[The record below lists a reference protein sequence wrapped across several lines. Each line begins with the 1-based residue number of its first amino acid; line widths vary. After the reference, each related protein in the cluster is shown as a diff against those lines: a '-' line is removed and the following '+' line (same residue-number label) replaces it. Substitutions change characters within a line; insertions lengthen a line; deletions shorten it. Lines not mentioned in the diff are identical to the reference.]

1 MYKEKNS
8 QATIHKTKNQ
18 NIIPIRSRQTDQNR
32 YSHGR
37 PNSIRDAKRRRE
49 RRRRILKIRITL
61 CASFLVCACFL
72 LVWGI
77 RAIISAGSKAPK
89 AETKAAANQDPAKT
103 KEKID
108 TSMVQIDEI
117 TLGPDINAEKGKPVT
132 LTVSS
137 MGDCTLGTDINFD
150 YSSSLNAYYDAQGP
164 DYFFQNVRSILTA
177 DDLSIVNM
185 EGTLTTSD
193 QRQEKQ
199 FAFKA
204 PPEYA
209 AILSGGSVEAANMAN
224 NHSKDYGESSYTD
237 TITALENAG
246 VPTFGYERA
255 KILKIK
261 GIKVGVTG
269 IYELADHLEKQQQVK
284 ENIAALK
291 EAGAKLIII
300 NFHWGNEREYTPTD
314 IQKTLAHLAIDEG
327 ADLVIGHH
335 PHVLQGIERYKDKY
349 IAYSLG
355 NFCFGGNSNPEDK
368 DTIIFQ
374 QTFTIEDGKVKND
387 DNITLIPC
395 SLSSASGYNDY
406 CPVILD
412 GTEKQR
418 ILDKIEGCSQW

>member
-1 MYKEKNS
+1 MYEEKNS
-8 QATIHKTKNQ
+8 REDRIRSQ
-18 NIIPIRSRQTDQNR
+18 RSRQ
-32 YSHGR
+32 GR
-37 PNSIRDAKRRRE
+37 PNSIRDAKRKRE

-77 RAIISAGSKAPK
+77 RAVISAVSKAPK
-89 AETKAAANQDPAKT
+89 AESKADAGRDSGKAKD
-103 KEKID
+103 KID
-108 TSMVQIDEI
+108 TSMVQIEEV
-117 TLGPDINAEKGKPVT
+117 TLGADAKVNEGEAVT

-137 MGDCTLGTDINFD
+137 MGDCTLGTDVNFD
-150 YSSSLNAYYDAQGP
+150 YSTSLNAYYDAQGP
-164 DYFFQNVRSILTA
+164 DYFFQNVRSVLAA

-193 QRQEKQ
+193 QRQDKR

-209 AILSGGSVEAANMAN
+209 AILSGSSVEAANMAN
-224 NHSKDYGESSYTD
+224 NHSRDYGDSSYTD
-237 TITALENAG
+237 TIAALENAG
-246 VPTFGYERA
+246 IPTFGFERA
-255 KILKIK
+255 KLLKIK
-261 GIKVGVTG
+261 GVKVGVTG
-269 IYELADHLEKQQQVK
+269 VYELADHLEKQQQVK

-368 DTIIFQ
+368 DSLIFQ
-374 QTFTIEDGKVKND
+374 QTFTIEDGKVKKD

-395 SLSSASGYNDY
+395 SLSSAGDHNDY
-406 CPVILD
+406 CPTILD
-412 GTEKQR
+412 GDAKQR
-418 ILDKIEGCSQW
+418 VLNKIEQYSQW

>member
-1 MYKEKNS
+1 MYEEKNS
-8 QATIHKTKNQ
+8 REDRIRSQ
-18 NIIPIRSRQTDQNR
+18 RSRQ
-32 YSHGR
+32 GR
-37 PNSIRDAKRRRE
+37 PNSIRDAKRKRE

-77 RAIISAGSKAPK
+77 RAVISAVSKAPK
-89 AETKAAANQDPAKT
+89 AESKADAGRDSGKV
-103 KEKID
+103 KDKID
-108 TSMVQIDEI
+108 TSMVQIEEV
-117 TLGPDINAEKGKPVT
+117 TLGADAKVNEGEAVT

-137 MGDCTLGTDINFD
+137 MGDCTLGTDVNFD
-150 YSSSLNAYYDAQGP
+150 YSTSLNAYYDAQGP
-164 DYFFQNVRSILTA
+164 DYFFQNVRSVLAA

-193 QRQEKQ
+193 QRQDKR

-209 AILSGGSVEAANMAN
+209 AILSGSSVEAANMAN
-224 NHSKDYGESSYTD
+224 NHSRDYGDSSYTD
-237 TITALENAG
+237 TIAALENAG
-246 VPTFGYERA
+246 IPTFGFERA

-261 GIKVGVTG
+261 GVKVGVTG
-269 IYELADHLEKQQQVK
+269 VYELADHLEKQQQVK

-368 DTIIFQ
+368 DSLIFQ
-374 QTFTIEDGKVKND
+374 QTFTIEDGKVKKD

-395 SLSSASGYNDY
+395 SLSSAGDHNDY
-406 CPVILD
+406 CPTILD
-412 GTEKQR
+412 GDAKQR
-418 ILDKIEGCSQW
+418 VLNKIEQYSQW

>member
-1 MYKEKNS
+1 MYEEKNS
-8 QATIHKTKNQ
+8 REDRIRSQ
-18 NIIPIRSRQTDQNR
+18 RSRQ
-32 YSHGR
+32 GR
-37 PNSIRDAKRRRE
+37 PNSIRDAKRKRE

-77 RAIISAGSKAPK
+77 RAVISAVSKAPK
-89 AETKAAANQDPAKT
+89 AESKADAGRDSGKV
-103 KEKID
+103 KDKID
-108 TSMVQIDEI
+108 TSMVQIEEV
-117 TLGPDINAEKGKPVT
+117 TLGADAKVNEGEAVT

-137 MGDCTLGTDINFD
+137 MGDCTLGTDVNFD
-150 YSSSLNAYYDAQGP
+150 YSTSLNAYYDAQGP
-164 DYFFQNVRSILTA
+164 DYFFQNVRSVLAA

-193 QRQEKQ
+193 QRQDKR

-209 AILSGGSVEAANMAN
+209 AILSGSSVEAANMAN
-224 NHSKDYGESSYTD
+224 NHSRDYGDSSYTD
-237 TITALENAG
+237 TIAALENAG
-246 VPTFGYERA
+246 IPTFGFERA
-255 KILKIK
+255 KLLKIK
-261 GIKVGVTG
+261 GVKVGVTG
-269 IYELADHLEKQQQVK
+269 VYELADHLEKQQQVK

-368 DTIIFQ
+368 DSLIFQ
-374 QTFTIEDGKVKND
+374 QTFTIEDGKVKKD

-395 SLSSASGYNDY
+395 SLSSAGDHNDY
-406 CPVILD
+406 CPTILD
-412 GTEKQR
+412 GDAKQR
-418 ILDKIEGCSQW
+418 VLNKIEQYSQW

>member
-1 MYKEKNS
+1 MYEEKNS
-8 QATIHKTKNQ
+8 REDRIRSQ
-18 NIIPIRSRQTDQNR
+18 RSRQ
-32 YSHGR
+32 GR
-37 PNSIRDAKRRRE
+37 PNSIRDAKRKRE

-77 RAIISAGSKAPK
+77 RAVISAVSKAPK
-89 AETKAAANQDPAKT
+89 AESKADAGRDSGKAKD
-103 KEKID
+103 KID
-108 TSMVQIDEI
+108 TSMVQIEEV
-117 TLGPDINAEKGKPVT
+117 TLGADAKVNEGEAVT

-137 MGDCTLGTDINFD
+137 MGDCTLGTDVNFD
-150 YSSSLNAYYDAQGP
+150 YSTSLNAYYDAQGP
-164 DYFFQNVRSILTA
+164 DYFFQNVRSVLAA
-177 DDLSIVNM
+177 DDLSMVNM

-193 QRQEKQ
+193 QRQDKR

-209 AILSGGSVEAANMAN
+209 AILSGSSVEAANMAN
-224 NHSKDYGESSYTD
+224 NHSRDYGDSSYTD
-237 TITALENAG
+237 TIAALENAG
-246 VPTFGYERA
+246 IPTFGFERA
-255 KILKIK
+255 KLLKIK
-261 GIKVGVTG
+261 GVKVGVTG
-269 IYELADHLEKQQQVK
+269 VYELADHLEKQQQVK

-368 DTIIFQ
+368 DSLVFQ
-374 QTFTIEDGKVKND
+374 QTFTIEDGKVKRD

-395 SLSSASGYNDY
+395 SLSSAGDHNDY
-406 CPVILD
+406 CPTILD
-412 GTEKQR
+412 GDEKQR
-418 ILDKIEGCSQW
+418 VLNKIEQYSQW

>member
-1 MYKEKNS
+1 MYEEKNS
-8 QATIHKTKNQ
+8 REDRIRSQ
-18 NIIPIRSRQTDQNR
+18 RSRQ
-32 YSHGR
+32 GR
-37 PNSIRDAKRRRE
+37 PNSIRDAKRKRE

-77 RAIISAGSKAPK
+77 RAVISAVSKAPK
-89 AETKAAANQDPAKT
+89 AESKADAGRDSGKAKD
-103 KEKID
+103 KID
-108 TSMVQIDEI
+108 TSMVQIEEV
-117 TLGPDINAEKGKPVT
+117 TLGADAKVNEGEAVT

-137 MGDCTLGTDINFD
+137 MGDCTLGTDVNFD
-150 YSSSLNAYYDAQGP
+150 YSTSLNAYYDAQGP
-164 DYFFQNVRSILTA
+164 DYFFQNVRSVLAA

-193 QRQEKQ
+193 QRQDKR

-209 AILSGGSVEAANMAN
+209 AILSGSSVEAANMAN
-224 NHSKDYGESSYTD
+224 NHSRDYGDSSYTD
-237 TITALENAG
+237 TIAALENAG
-246 VPTFGYERA
+246 IPTFGFERA
-255 KILKIK
+255 KLLKIK
-261 GIKVGVTG
+261 GVKVGVTG
-269 IYELADHLEKQQQVK
+269 VYELADHLEKQQQVK

-368 DTIIFQ
+368 DSLIFQ
-374 QTFTIEDGKVKND
+374 QTFTIEDGKVKKD

-395 SLSSASGYNDY
+395 SLSSSGDHNDY
-406 CPVILD
+406 RPTILD
-412 GTEKQR
+412 GDEKQR
-418 ILDKIEGCSQW
+418 VLNKIEQYSQW

>member
-1 MYKEKNS
+1 MYEEKNS
-8 QATIHKTKNQ
+8 REARRRSQ
-18 NIIPIRSRQTDQNR
+18 RSRQ
-32 YSHGR
+32 GR
-37 PNSIRDAKRRRE
+37 PNSIRDAKRKRE

-77 RAIISAGSKAPK
+77 RSVISAVSKAPK
-89 AETKAAANQDPAKT
+89 AESKTDAGRDSGKAKD
-103 KEKID
+103 KID
-108 TSMVQIDEI
+108 TSMVQIEEV
-117 TLGPDINAEKGKPVT
+117 TLGADAKVNEGEAVT

-137 MGDCTLGTDINFD
+137 MGDCTLGTDVNFD
-150 YSSSLNAYYDAQGP
+150 YSTSLNAYYDAQGP
-164 DYFFQNVRSILTA
+164 DYFFQNVRSVLAA

-193 QRQEKQ
+193 QRQEKR

-209 AILSGGSVEAANMAN
+209 AILSGSSVEAANMAN
-224 NHSKDYGESSYTD
+224 NHSRDYGDSSYTD
-237 TITALENAG
+237 TIAALENAG
-246 VPTFGYERA
+246 IPTFGFERA

-261 GIKVGVTG
+261 GVKVGVTG
-269 IYELADHLEKQQQVK
+269 VYELADHLEKQQQVK

-368 DTIIFQ
+368 DSLIFQ
-374 QTFTIEDGKVKND
+374 QTFTIEDGKVKKD
-387 DNITLIPC
+387 DNITMIPC
-395 SLSSASGYNDY
+395 SLSSAGDYNDY
-406 CPVILD
+406 CPTILD
-412 GTEKQR
+412 GDEKQR
-418 ILDKIEGCSQW
+418 VLNKIEQYSQ

>member
-1 MYKEKNS
+1 MYEEKNS
-8 QATIHKTKNQ
+8 REDRIRSQ
-18 NIIPIRSRQTDQNR
+18 RSRQ
-32 YSHGR
+32 GR
-37 PNSIRDAKRRRE
+37 PNSIRDAKRKRE

-77 RAIISAGSKAPK
+77 RAVISAVSKAPK
-89 AETKAAANQDPAKT
+89 AESKADAGRDSGKAKD
-103 KEKID
+103 KID
-108 TSMVQIDEI
+108 TSMVQIEEV
-117 TLGPDINAEKGKPVT
+117 TLGADAKVNEGEAVT

-137 MGDCTLGTDINFD
+137 MGDCTLGTDVNFD
-150 YSSSLNAYYDAQGP
+150 YSTSLNAYYDAQGP
-164 DYFFQNVRSILTA
+164 DYFFQNVRSVLAA

-193 QRQEKQ
+193 QRQDKR

-209 AILSGGSVEAANMAN
+209 AILSGSSVEAANMAN
-224 NHSKDYGESSYTD
+224 NHSRDYGDSSYTD
-237 TITALENAG
+237 TIAALENAG
-246 VPTFGYERA
+246 IPTFGFERA
-255 KILKIK
+255 KLLKIK
-261 GIKVGVTG
+261 GVKVGVTG
-269 IYELADHLEKQQQVK
+269 VYELADHLEKQQQVK

-368 DTIIFQ
+368 DSLIFQ
-374 QTFTIEDGKVKND
+374 QTFTIEDGKVKKD

-395 SLSSASGYNDY
+395 SLSSASDHNDY
-406 CPVILD
+406 CPTILD
-412 GTEKQR
+412 GDAKQR
-418 ILDKIEGCSQW
+418 VLNKIEQYSQW

>member
-1 MYKEKNS
+1 MYEEKNS
-8 QATIHKTKNQ
+8 REDRRRSQ
-18 NIIPIRSRQTDQNR
+18 RSRQC
-32 YSHGR
+32 R
-37 PNSIRDAKRRRE
+37 PNSIRDAKRKRE

-72 LVWGI
+72 FVWGI
-77 RAIISAGSKAPK
+77 RAVISAVSKAPK
-89 AETKAAANQDPAKT
+89 TESKADAGRDSGKS
-103 KEKID
+103 KDKID
-108 TSMVQIDEI
+108 TSMVQIEEV
-117 TLGPDINAEKGKPVT
+117 TLGADAKVNEGGTVT

-137 MGDCTLGTDINFD
+137 LGDCTLGTDVNFD
-150 YSSSLNAYYDAQGP
+150 YSTSLNAYYDAQGP
-164 DYFFQNVRSILTA
+164 DYFFQNVRSVLAA

-185 EGTLTTSD
+185 EGTLTASD
-193 QRQEKQ
+193 ERQEKQ

-204 PPEYA
+204 PPEFA
-209 AILSGGSVEAANMAN
+209 AILSGSSVEAANMAN

-237 TITALENAG
+237 TINALETSN
-246 VPTFGYERA
+246 VSTFGYERA

-261 GIKVGVTG
+261 GVKVGLTG
-269 IYELADHLEKQQQVK
+269 IYELADHLEKQKQVK
-284 ENIAALK
+284 ENITALK
-291 EAGAKLIII
+291 EAGAKLVIV

-368 DTIIFQ
+368 DTMIFQ
-374 QTFTIEDGKVKND
+374 QTFTIEDGKVKKD
-387 DNITLIPC
+387 ENINIIPC

-406 CPVILD
+406 CPTILD
-412 GTEKQR
+412 GDEKQR
-418 ILDKIEGCSQW
+418 ILNKIEQYSQW

>member
-1 MYKEKNS
+1 MYEEKNS
-8 QATIHKTKNQ
+8 REDRIRSQ
-18 NIIPIRSRQTDQNR
+18 RSRQ
-32 YSHGR
+32 GR
-37 PNSIRDAKRRRE
+37 PNSIRDAKRKRE

-72 LVWGI
+72 LMWGI
-77 RAIISAGSKAPK
+77 RAVISAVSKAPK
-89 AETKAAANQDPAKT
+89 TESKADAGRDSGKAKD
-103 KEKID
+103 KID
-108 TSMVQIDEI
+108 TSMVQIEEV
-117 TLGPDINAEKGKPVT
+117 TLGADAKVNEGEAVT

-137 MGDCTLGTDINFD
+137 MGDCTLGTDVNFD
-150 YSSSLNAYYDAQGP
+150 YSTSLNAYYDAQGP
-164 DYFFQNVRSILTA
+164 DYFFQNVRSVLAA

-193 QRQEKQ
+193 QRQDKR

-209 AILSGGSVEAANMAN
+209 AILSGSSVEAANMAN
-224 NHSKDYGESSYTD
+224 NHSRDYGDSSYTD
-237 TITALENAG
+237 TIAALENAG
-246 VPTFGYERA
+246 IPTFGFERA
-255 KILKIK
+255 KLLKIK
-261 GIKVGVTG
+261 GVKVGVTG
-269 IYELADHLEKQQQVK
+269 VYELADHLEKQQQVK

-368 DTIIFQ
+368 DSLIFQ
-374 QTFTIEDGKVKND
+374 QTFTIEDGKVKKD

-395 SLSSASGYNDY
+395 SLSSASDHNDY
-406 CPVILD
+406 CPTILD
-412 GTEKQR
+412 GDAKQR
-418 ILDKIEGCSQW
+418 VLNKIEQYSQW